1 MGSALGIHGGGRVRF
16 DRPEV
21 IARSSVPVTCVV
33 LTLNEEVNLPS
44 ALASLSPGA
53 QVVVVDS
60 GSSDAT
66 TSIARSFD
74 ARVLENPWPGF
85 AQQRNWALAS
95 PLIEH
100 DWVLFVDADEELTE
114 PGWQEVQSFLAAPAD
129 FRAADFRRSVYLFG
143 RYLKHGGF
151 GTARVTRLLHRRYC
165 QFLERP
171 VHEHAV
177 VDGPILHMR
186 VPMLHHD
193 RKPFSAWLERHNRY
207 STLEAE
213 ARLAPVD
220 ASIIGGAASVKHLV
234 RTRLWQRLPAR
245 PLLFFL
251 YVYVLRLGFL
261 DGRAGLRIAS
271 FYGFQELSVQVKM
284 EEMVKRSAI

>member
-1 MGSALGIHGGGRVRF
+1 M
-16 DRPEV
+16 
-21 IARSSVPVTCVV
+21 IAKSSVPVTCVV

-44 ALASLSPGA
+44 ALSSLSPGA

-66 TSIARSFD
+66 TAIARSFEAD
-74 ARVLENPWPGF
+74 LLENPWPGF

-114 PGWQEVQSFLAAPAD
+114 PGWQEIRAFLAAPAA

-151 GTARVTRLLHRRYC
+151 GTARVTRLLHRQNCR
-165 QFLERP
+165 FLERP

-186 VPMLHHD
+186 VPILHHD

-213 ARLAPVD
+213 VRLSPID
-220 ASIIGGAASVKHLV
+220 ASAVGGAAAVKDLV
-234 RTRLWQRLPAR
+234 RTQLWPRLPAR
-245 PLLFFL
+245 PLLLFL

-271 FYGFQELSVQVKM
+271 LYGFQELSVQVKM
-284 EEMVKRSAI
+284 EEMVKRSAS